1 MYAIEVSKRKE
12 NPLIFLKQNFLSQT
26 HEHNIGRT
34 RINCCRR
41 IIAMHKYLGLGLQYN
56 M

>member
-1 MYAIEVSKRKE
+1 MEASKSKE
-12 NPLIFLKQNFLSQT
+12 NPLIFLKRNFLSRI
-26 HEHNIGRT
+26 HEHKIGRT
-34 RINCCRR
+34 RINCYRR